1 MRIEY
6 GSEYISNDYVWKW
19 DNGKPMR
26 PDTLSNRF
34 RRLIEE
40 NNLPPLTFHGLRH
53 SCASILLSQGCSIKQ
68 IQDWLGHED
77 IQTTADIYSHRIL
90 ISNRNRQQKYER
102 KATLFGRREGFLSAT
117 LFGIGIV
124 TQGARVQMN
133 NHDTSRIK
141 YIRKFCKM
149 WKECQKINL

>member
-1 MRIEY
+1 
-6 GSEYISNDYVWKW
+6 
-19 DNGKPMR
+19 MR

-102 KATLFGRREGFLSAT
+102 KATLFGRREGFLSAR
-117 LFGIGIV
+117 LFEINMC
-124 TQGARVQMN
+124 TVQKQEL
-133 NHDTSRIK
+133 RIFGTGLSAK
-141 YIRKFCKM
+141 IRITIRKIRLFDRPSDRPAPFAA
-149 WKECQKINL
+149 WQTR